1 MKLGETEN
9 GTLAKLCAFNEKS
22 SKTMPVKGKFQM
34 EQSCFCGLCNFLN
47 SQKLLYFTSMKCC
60 LIILTSLSRCY
71 SDFITLGMPC
81 SHPVAME
88 KISVINKNI

>member
-1 MKLGETEN
+1 MKLVETEN
-9 GTLAKLCAFNEKS
+9 GALAKLCAFNEKL
-22 SKTMPVKGKFQM
+22 SKTRQVKGKFQM
-34 EQSCFCGLCNFLN
+34 E
-47 SQKLLYFTSMKCC
+47 LLWSPQLSEFTEAIYFTSMKCC

-71 SDFITLGMPC
+71 SDFIALGMPC